1 MILVRSPLRISIGG
15 GGTDLPSYYENY
27 GGFVLSAAIDKY
39 VYVAL
44 NKPFSDQFV
53 LKYSKFES
61 VGKIEEIQH
70 PIIRESL
77 RLFKSANARIEIS
90 TMADV
95 PAGTGLGSSGSF
107 TTAILKALSV
117 YFYKP
122 IQAEDLAQLACKIE
136 IELLKEPIGK
146 QDQYIAAYGGFTA
159 FEFRSNGRV
168 LAESLELNSNVI
180 HNLED
185 NLLLFYTGTSRSAS
199 SILIDQD
206 KKTSSRDVSMLE
218 NLHFVKEL
226 GLTSRN
232 LLISGDLVGLAE
244 LMNEHWKI
252 KKSRSTGITSDYI
265 DAAYDLALKNGALGG
280 KLVGAG
286 GGGFLLFYANDPENL
301 RSCMDRLGMEE
312 VRFKFDFQGTAVVST

>member
-1 MILVRSPLRISIGG
+1 MIVVRSPLRISIGG

-44 NKPFSDQFV
+44 NKPFSDRFV
-53 LKYSKFES
+53 LKYSKYES
-61 VGKIEEIQH
+61 VNDIEKIQH

-77 RLFKSANARIEIS
+77 RLFKAHEARIEIS

-117 YFYKP
+117 YFHKS
-122 IQAEDLAQLACKIE
+122 IQAEELAQLACKIE
-136 IELLKEPIGK
+136 IDLLKEPIGK

-159 FEFRSNGRV
+159 FDFLNSGEV
-168 LAESLELNSNVI
+168 VAKSLELDSSVI
-180 HNLED
+180 HSLED
-185 NLLLFYTGTSRSAS
+185 NLLLFYTGTARSAS

-206 KKTSSRDVSMLE
+206 KKTTSSDTSMLE
-218 NLHFVKEL
+218 NLNFIKKL
-226 GLTSRN
+226 GYASRD
-232 LLISGDLVGLAE
+232 LLVSGDLDGLAE
-244 LMNEHWKI
+244 LMNDHWKF
-252 KKSRSTGITSDYI
+252 KRLRSSAITNDFI
-265 DAAYDLALKNGALGG
+265 DAAYELGLKNGALGG

-286 GGGFLLFYANDPENL
+286 GGGFLMFYAKDPEKL
-301 RSCMDRLGMEE
+301 RHCMVGLGMEE
-312 VRFKFDFQGTAVVST
+312 VRFKFDFQGTSVVST

>member
-1 MILVRSPLRISIGG
+1 
-15 GGTDLPSYYENY
+15 
-27 GGFVLSAAIDKY
+27 
-39 VYVAL
+39 
-44 NKPFSDQFV
+44 
-53 LKYSKFES
+53 
-61 VGKIEEIQH
+61 
-70 PIIRESL
+70 
-77 RLFKSANARIEIS
+77 
-90 TMADV
+90 MADV

-117 YFYKP
+117 YFNKP